1 MAWIS
6 TVPPEEATGTLK
18 RIYAE
23 AVKRAGKVFQIIRLQ
38 SPRPGVLRASVQL
51 YIQIMHGPD
60 SGLSRA
66 EREMIAVVVSRANQC
81 FY

>member
-1 MAWIS
+1 MAWIK

-18 RIYAE
+18 RLYDAAIQ
-23 AVKRAGKVFQIIRLQ
+23 RAGRVYNVIRLQ
-38 SPRPGVLRASVQL
+38 SPRPHVLRASVQL
-51 YIQIMHGPD
+51 YTQIMHSPE

-66 EREMIAVVVSRANQC
+66 EREMIAVAVSKANGC

>member
-1 MAWIS
+1 MAWIA

-18 RIYAE
+18 RLYAE
-23 AVKRAGKVFQIIRLQ
+23 AVKRAGRVFQIIRLQ
-38 SPRPGVLRASVQL
+38 SPRPHVLRASVQL
-51 YIQIMHGPD
+51 YVQIMHSPE

-66 EREMIAVVVSRANQC
+66 EREMIAVTVSAANRC